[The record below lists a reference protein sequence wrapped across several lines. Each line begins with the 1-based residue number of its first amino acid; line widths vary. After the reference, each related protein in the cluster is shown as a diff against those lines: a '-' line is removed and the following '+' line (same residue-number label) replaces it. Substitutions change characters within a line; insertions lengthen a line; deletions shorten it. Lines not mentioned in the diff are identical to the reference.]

1 MANVSQILDRKGRDV
16 LTIRPEQMVLDALKS
31 MAEADV
37 GSVMVMSGDAVEG
50 IFTERQYARKVF
62 LMGKA
67 SPTTPVR
74 DVMERDVIF
83 VTPDQSVEA
92 CMALM
97 TEKRI
102 RHLPVLDGDDLVG
115 MVSIGDVVR
124 AIIAD
129 QEFVIAQLERY
140 IAGER

>member
-83 VTPDQSVEA
+83 VAPDQSVEA

-102 RHLPVLDGDDLVG
+102 RHLPVLSNGRLVG
-115 MVSIGDVVR
+115 MISIGDLMKS
-124 AIIAD
+124 
-129 QEFVIAQLERY
+129 VIDEHKFNIEQLVQY
-140 IAGER
+140 VQG